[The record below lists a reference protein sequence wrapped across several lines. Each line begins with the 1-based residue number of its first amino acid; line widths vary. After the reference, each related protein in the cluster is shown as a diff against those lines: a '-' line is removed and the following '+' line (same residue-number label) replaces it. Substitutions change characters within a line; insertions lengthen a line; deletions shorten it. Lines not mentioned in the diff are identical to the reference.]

1 MKKLIKKKKF
11 LKIKDVR
18 FIDIFY
24 KIKNVEM
31 KIKHLVYSILRLK

>member
-31 KIKHLVYSILRLK
+31 KIKHLVYLILK